1 MSLRPSDAITTEK
14 TDKSNR
20 EDFIGKV
27 LTALRIDT
35 LGKTV
40 TIRTLG
46 NNVFKAGRGQ
56 TLKAI
61 KEDI

>member
-1 MSLRPSDAITTEK
+1 M
-14 TDKSNR
+14 
-20 EDFIGKV
+20 V